1 MLANLNLVP
10 ELHKSIVS
18 LCLLVIQSIE
28 TRAREEGCM
37 QACTI
42 GLSIDED
49 PKLEKGKEKNSN
61 AARSMIFIQSP
72 SYVRVT

>member
-10 ELHKSIVS
+10 KLQKRIVS
-18 LCLLVIQSIE
+18 LRLLVIQSIE
-28 TRAREEGCM
+28 TRAREGCM

-49 PKLEKGKEKNSN
+49 PKLEKGKGEEQQR
-61 AARSMIFIQSP
+61 RSKYDFYTVP
-72 SYVRVT
+72 